1 MGRPIPKL
9 IKQLVKYINSFGSH
23 SWGSELFEKQKD
35 SVQSMRFPCVSWL
48 LAVSKTGRYPNQN
61 SFYLWFLTIK
71 NMSGRNFSIDGFSTF
86 FFSPCISTVGPEAS
100 RLSQE
105 LAAEAWPKSSMGTWP
120 VLTHIYRRR
129 GGSFLPA
136 GSVQGR
142 VSSAME
148 FGGLFQQENWQND
161 GIHHD
166 IS

>member
-1 MGRPIPKL
+1 L

-86 FFSPCISTVGPEAS
+86 FFLHVFLRSDPKHPGYLRSLQLKLGRKAPWEHGPFSRTSTAGVEDRFSLQGQF
-100 RLSQE
+100 R
-105 LAAEAWPKSSMGTWP
+105 
-120 VLTHIYRRR
+120 
-129 GGSFLPA
+129 A
-136 GSVQGR
+136 GSVQPWNLA
-142 VSSAME
+142 VFSSKKTGKMMG
-148 FGGLFQQENWQND
+148 F
-161 GIHHD
+161 IMTYHD
-166 IS
+166 SSPQRW

>member
-1 MGRPIPKL
+1 L